1 MRSLKIALVL
11 AGVVALLSVG
21 FAQGKGDMDKGAAKK
36 PAMAKS
42 SMKGQSK
49 MAKHHGKMMMK
60 AKGHKM
66 AAMAKH
72 HGKMAKHHRMMRRHH
87 KGHMM
92 MKKGEA
98 MEKKGAAMEK
108 KGGK

>member
-21 FAQGKGDMDKGAAKK
+21 FAQGKGDTDTGAAKK

-42 SMKGQSK
+42 SGH
-49 MAKHHGKMMMK
+49 MAMHHGKR
-60 AKGHKM
+60 ARRHR
-66 AAMAKH
+66 
-72 HGKMAKHHRMMRRHH
+72 HHRHHRHHMMR

-92 MKKGEA
+92 MKKGEK
-98 MEKKGAAMEK
+98 MEAKGEKMEMKGHHMAKHHMMKKKA
-108 KGGK
+108 

>member
-21 FAQGKGDMDKGAAKK
+21 FAQGKGDMDKGMAKK
-36 PAMAKS
+36 PAMS
-42 SMKGQSK
+42 GQSK

-66 AAMAKH
+66 ASMARH
-72 HGKMAKHHRMMRRHH
+72 HGKMMKHHKMHHRHMMMK